1 MSINLTRRVASR
13 LLKRGESSIRIKPAA
28 APDAKAAVSAEDVRN
43 LLKKGDVFA
52 LPAKRNASIHGK
64 ERRKRRDKGRSRGKG
79 RRKGTYKARTE
90 VSYTKKIRGQR
101 RILKD
106 LKHKGTLDNA
116 QFTKY
121 YLLAKGGTFV
131 NKATL
136 INRLIADGV
145 SISTEEFE
153 RLRHV

>member
-1 MSINLTRRVASR
+1 MNLTRRVASR
-13 LLKRGESSIRIKPAA
+13 LLKRGESSIKIKPSAMV
-28 APDAKAAVSAEDVRN
+28 DAKGAISAEDVRN
-43 LLKKGDVFA
+43 LIKKGDVYA
-52 LPAKRNASIHGK
+52 VPEKRNLSLHGK

-106 LKHKGTLDNA
+106 LKQKGTLDNE
-116 QFTKY
+116 QFKKY

-131 NKATL
+131 NKVTL
-136 INRLIADGV
+136 INRLVADGV
-145 SISTEEFE
+145 QVSKEEFE
-153 RLRHV
+153 RLRHI